1 MPLFH
6 ETTFMKHIFSNF
18 ARFGLFGVLVLACLC
33 FPPKAGAESR
43 SLSRDGAIQSAF
55 SNNREISIA
64 ALEIKRA
71 LSKLKWSGRLDNPE
85 LEIEATSDE
94 PGNDEDEGSF
104 TVGFTQNFPLTA
116 KLKHERNLRHYQVI
130 LAEAEIAERR
140 RELSG
145 KVDAAIVELM
155 TTRAKIEV
163 SNQLVALNKKM
174 VDFLKTQV
182 EQGVVSSLDV
192 MQATLSGR
200 TLEQQSKLLVAEAK
214 QNRLALNK
222 IIGLDPETDLVI
234 NSSFSLPG
242 SKPGIDV
249 ALQTV
254 LQQRPDYVLSLAKI
268 DETQAAITLEEAKR
282 WEDVSLKLFVEQD
295 DAVDEP
301 EGFDGNTFAGVGIS
315 IPLPLRNRNQEG
327 IEQAR
332 INHEAASKSVD
343 AARFEIRAECEE
355 AFHQRTDAWRL
366 AREASGEILGLAE
379 KNLEEFRKAY
389 QQGQASLIQVQRAQE
404 QVLELKTGSLE
415 LVAEY
420 HRANAAVRLATGS
433 YPGLS
438 VRSGKNPK

>member
-6 ETTFMKHIFSNF
+6 ETTFMKHIFFNL
-18 ARFGLFGVLVLACLC
+18 ARFGLFGVLALACLC
-33 FPPKAGAESR
+33 STPEVGAETR
-43 SLSRDGAIQSAF
+43 SLSRDEAIRSAF
-55 SNNREISIA
+55 SNNRDLAIA
-64 ALEIKRA
+64 TLEIKRA

-94 PGNDEDEGSF
+94 PGNDENEGSF
-104 TVGFTQNFPLTA
+104 TVGFTQSFPLTSR
-116 KLKHERNLRHYQVI
+116 LKDERNLRHYQVI

-140 RELSG
+140 RELAG

-155 TTRAKIEV
+155 TTREKIEV

-174 VDFLKTQV
+174 VDFLKAQA

-222 IIGLDPETDLVI
+222 IIGLDPETDVAI
-234 NSSFSLPG
+234 DGSFALPG

-268 DETQAAITLEEAKR
+268 DEAQAAITLEEAKR

-332 INHEAASKSVD
+332 INHEAASKSVE

-355 AFHQRTDAWRL
+355 AFHQRTDAWNL

-415 LVAEY
+415 LVADY

-438 VRSGKNPK
+438 IRSGKNPK

>member
-1 MPLFH
+1 
-6 ETTFMKHIFSNF
+6 MKLHLSFYSLSV
-18 ARFGLFGVLVLACLC
+18 LFGVPLILCLC
-33 FPPKAGAESR
+33 TVAESHAESR
-43 SLSRDGAIQSAF
+43 SLTRNEAIQSAF
-55 SNNREISIA
+55 SNNRDLA
-64 ALEIKRA
+64 VATLEIKRA
-71 LSKLKWSGRLDNPE
+71 LTRLKWSGRLENPV
-85 LEIEATSDE
+85 LEMESTSDE
-94 PGNDEDEGSF
+94 PGNDEKEGTFS
-104 TVGFTQNFPLTA
+104 VGFTQSFPLTSR
-116 KLKHERNLRHYQVI
+116 LKDERNLRHYQVI

-140 RELSG
+140 RELAG

-155 TTRAKIEV
+155 TARAKIKV
-163 SNQLVALNKKM
+163 SDQLVALNKRM
-174 VDFLKTQV
+174 VDFLKAQAA
-182 EQGVVSSLDV
+182 EGVVSSLDV

-200 TLEQQSKLLVAEAK
+200 TLEQQSKLLHAEA
-214 QNRLALNK
+214 RHAILALNR
-222 IIGLDPETDLVI
+222 IIGLDPETSLQI
-234 NSSFSLPG
+234 ESSFALPA

-249 ALQTV
+249 SLQTV

-268 DETQAAITLEEAKR
+268 DEAQAAITLEQARR

-332 INHEAASKSVD
+332 INHEAANKSVE
-343 AARFEIRAECEE
+343 AARFQIRSECEE
-355 AFHQRTDAWRL
+355 VFHHRSDAWKL
-366 AREASGEILGLAE
+366 AREASGEILSLAE

-415 LVAEY
+415 LIAEY
-420 HRANAAVRLATGS
+420 HRSDAAVRLATGS

-438 VRSGKNPK
+438 IRSAKTPK

>member
-1 MPLFH
+1 
-6 ETTFMKHIFSNF
+6 MKHIFSSF
-18 ARFGLFGVLVLACLC
+18 ARFELFGVLALACIC
-33 FPPKAGAESR
+33 FPPEANAETR
-43 SLSRDGAIQSAF
+43 SLTRDEAIQSAF
-55 SNNREISIA
+55 SNNRDLAIA
-64 ALEIKRA
+64 TLEIKRA

-85 LEIEATSDE
+85 LEIEAASDE
-94 PGNDEDEGSF
+94 PGNNENEGSF
-104 TVGFTQNFPLTA
+104 TVGFTQSFPLTSR
-116 KLKHERNLRHYQVI
+116 LKDERNLRHYQVI
-130 LAEAEIAERR
+130 LAEAEIAEHRR
-140 RELSG
+140 GLAG

-155 TTRAKIEV
+155 TTREKIEV

-174 VDFLKTQV
+174 VDFLKEQAK
-182 EQGVVSSLDV
+182 QGVVSSLDV
-192 MQATLSGR
+192 MQTTLSGR
-200 TLEQQSKLLVAEAK
+200 TLEQQSKLLHSES
-214 QNRLALNK
+214 RHSMLALNR
-222 IIGLDPETDLVI
+222 IIGFEPETSLHFK
-234 NSSFSLPG
+234 SSFDLPRNC
-242 SKPGIDV
+242 PGIDV
-249 ALQTV
+249 SLQAV

-268 DETQAAITLEEAKR
+268 DEAQAAITLEEARR

-295 DAVDEP
+295 DAIDLP

-332 INHEAASKSVD
+332 INYEAAKKTVD
-343 AARFEIRAECEE
+343 SARFQIRSECEE
-355 AFHQRTDAWRL
+355 VFHHRSDAWEL

-415 LVAEY
+415 LIADY

-438 VRSGKNPK
+438 IRSGKNPK